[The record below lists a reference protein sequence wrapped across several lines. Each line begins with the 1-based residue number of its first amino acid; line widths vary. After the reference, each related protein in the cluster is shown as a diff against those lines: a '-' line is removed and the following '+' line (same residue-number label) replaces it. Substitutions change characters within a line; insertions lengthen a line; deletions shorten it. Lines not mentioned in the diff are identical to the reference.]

1 MRLRDL
7 AHRVRKRATQSKDNE
22 RLEAR
27 LENGL
32 SQRFGLFVL
41 SDVATPGADA
51 VDLVAVHGLGGHR
64 TRTWR
69 HAETRAN
76 WLQDFVPSDIK
87 NVRVITYGYN
97 SAVAFSKSTAGVDEF
112 ARDLLERLRAAR
124 QGAGDR
130 PVIFICHSMGGLVVK
145 KALIIAHE
153 QRHIYGAI
161 ADTTA
166 GVIFLATP
174 HRGSGIAAPAELAAK
189 ILRVAQF
196 GTGTNTKLVSNLRQ
210 NAAILWDI
218 SCQFVDRAS
227 ALHIRTFYETEPL
240 GFMSSLIVE
249 KNSAVLHHPNEVAVP
264 MLNENHRTICQFS
277 HAGCQNYALVR
288 AALQDLRSRAASQP
302 TAPKI
307 GDESTIKLFH
317 KSTYEEYKAR
327 VKPPIEDTC
336 AWFLQEPQY
345 VAWLESP
352 SSSLLRITADPGC
365 GKTTLAA
372 FLVDSIPR
380 NLSTRGIE
388 STTVTYF
395 FFDGNIAA
403 QGDGAA
409 LLLALIHQLLK
420 AKPALAPLAAKR
432 LALNDAQLGW
442 SLHDLCE
449 IFRAI
454 VLSGGPER
462 KHGGGRIVC
471 VVDALDECE
480 AASMAK
486 AIRFLV
492 AIIFDGDNDGTD
504 QGGWLKLVVTTR
516 PSQSIDDL
524 FRTLPSRHHHH
535 QIQLADHAVQT
546 TRDIATFIRARCAR
560 LQTLTLCSDAV
571 RRAVE
576 QRLAERSDHT
586 FLWIHLALDL
596 LEGNTDATP
605 ESFESALR
613 SVPDRLEMLYDSILQ
628 RSAAQHPNA
637 LLRVLSVIVAS
648 RRALTL
654 DEIDVA
660 LAVRPDDTSVAQV
673 RRRCQFDIARR
684 LYAVCGPFI
693 RIANGVV
700 SFIHQTAA
708 EFLVRS
714 PDLPRSLVDADDS
727 GGHRTYRYKGCLDE
741 VEVNRCLA
749 EICVVYLILAAAD
762 AASDG
767 PSSPDRQAAGDVI
780 DMNVD
785 EGTEDEKSP
794 KLNKG
799 EIGSLDVQQSSVR
812 GAGGLFDYAARHWGT
827 HCRLANVSASSSS
840 TLASHSAVLSGHEHD
855 ALFAKAITLCDTSTS
870 TFRAW
875 FQPYWDTISAT
886 PRFPDGLTP
895 LMLASHMGLPGVMRA
910 LLPLSDSEAPTQ
922 YRLLLTSAAARATWP
937 RTASRH
943 HLRDADSE
951 GWTALHW
958 AVWNGHGT
966 GHGTG
971 QGSLVNDAVIAL
983 LLQQQHHDDSDD
995 DNGNEDGDHSRDNK
1009 VHYCNNDNKPGQ
1021 RQSNSSLAKRT
1032 KPTQIRVPVL
1042 DLQDKRGLTALHWA
1056 AADDQQGAMRLLLE
1070 AGAAVDVFDAEG
1082 MTPLAMAVENEF
1094 LGGIEL
1100 LLEYG
1105 ADVNAA
1111 TSTDAPE
1118 SGSQNMDIGEHEE
1131 EEEEAGE

>member
-1 MRLRDL
+1 
-7 AHRVRKRATQSKDNE
+7 
-22 RLEAR
+22 
-27 LENGL
+27 
-32 SQRFGLFVL
+32 
-41 SDVATPGADA
+41 
-51 VDLVAVHGLGGHR
+51 
-64 TRTWR
+64 
-69 HAETRAN
+69 
-76 WLQDFVPSDIK
+76 
-87 NVRVITYGYN
+87 
-97 SAVAFSKSTAGVDEF
+97 
-112 ARDLLERLRAAR
+112 
-124 QGAGDR
+124 
-130 PVIFICHSMGGLVVK
+130 MGGLVVK

-153 QRHIYGAI
+153 RRHIYGAI
-161 ADTTA
+161 ADATV

-189 ILRVAQF
+189 ILRAAQF
-196 GTGTNTKLVSNLRQ
+196 GTGTNAKLVSNLRQ
-210 NAAILWDI
+210 NAEILWDI

-227 ALHIRTFYETEPL
+227 TLHIRTFYETEPL

-249 KNSAVLHHPNEVAVP
+249 KHSAVLHHPNEVAVP
-264 MLNENHRTICQFS
+264 MLSKNHRTICQFS

-288 AALQDLRSRAASQP
+288 SALQDLRSRAASKR

-336 AWFLQEPQY
+336 AWFLQESQY

-372 FLVDSIPR
+372 FLVDSIPQ

-388 STTVTYF
+388 FTTVTYF

-420 AKPALAPLAAKR
+420 AEPALAPLAAER
-432 LALNDAQLGW
+432 LAPNDAQLGW

-492 AIIFDGDNDGTD
+492 AIIFDDNNNSTD

-516 PSQSIDDL
+516 PSQPIDDL
-524 FRTLPSRHHHH
+524 FRTLPSRRHHH

-546 TRDIATFIRARCAR
+546 TRDIATFIRARCAH

-576 QRLAERSDHT
+576 RRLAERSDHT

-605 ESFESALR
+605 ESFESALG
-613 SVPDRLEMLYDSILQ
+613 SVPDRLEMLYDRILQ
-628 RSAAQHPNA
+628 RSAAQHPNT

-714 PDLPRSLVDADDS
+714 PDIPRSLVDTDNS
-727 GGHRTYRYKGCLDE
+727 GGRRTYRYKGCLDS
-741 VEVNRCLA
+741 VGVNRCLA
-749 EICVVYLILAAAD
+749 EICVAYLMLAAAD

-767 PSSPDRQAAGDVI
+767 PPSPGLQAAGDVM
-780 DMNVD
+780 DMDGD
-785 EGTEDEKSP
+785 EGTEDEK
-794 KLNKG
+794 KF
-799 EIGSLDVQQSSVR
+799 EQSSGR
-812 GAGGLFDYAARHWGT
+812 GAGGLFDYAAKHWGT

-840 TLASHSAVLSGHEHD
+840 TLASPSAVFSGHEHD

-875 FQPYWDTISAT
+875 FQLYWDSISAT

-895 LMLASHMGLPGVMRA
+895 LMLASHIGLLGVMRA
-910 LLPLSDSEAPTQ
+910 LLHLSDGEAPNQ
-922 YRLLLTSAAARATWP
+922 YRLPLTSAAARATWP
-937 RTASRH
+937 RTVSRR

-966 GHGTG
+966 G
-971 QGSLVNDAVIAL
+971 QGSLVDDAVIAL
-983 LLQQQHHDDSDD
+983 LLQQQRHDDSDD
-995 DNGNEDGDHSRDNK
+995 DDGNEDGDRSRDNK
-1009 VHYCNNDNKPGQ
+1009 GHYCHNDNKPDQG
-1021 RQSNSSLAKRT
+1021 QSNYSLAKRT
-1032 KPTQIRVPVL
+1032 KPTRIRVPVL
-1042 DLQDKRGLTALHWA
+1042 DLQDRRGLTALHWA

-1070 AGAAVDVFDAEG
+1070 AGAAVDVFDVEG
-1082 MTPLAMAVENEF
+1082 MTPLSLAVENEF
-1094 LGGIEL
+1094 LGGIDL

-1111 TSTDAPE
+1111 TSTDASE
-1118 SGSQNMDIGEHEE
+1118 GRSQDMDIGEHGEE